1 MKKLREF
8 FGSPQRKAPLAGLLA
23 FLILLPIWLW
33 TGNWYKES
41 LIRQERASVETQ
53 LSSLA
58 NSLVFAVN
66 QRLALLQGLYAFTRT
81 EWPGTDFDYPFEVFS
96 SDLYFKST
104 GLSTLMIA
112 PEGIA
117 RYVFPLYD
125 ANKLSGYDVINDPRP
140 SVRADVQR
148 AIHTREITLSQPG
161 ELPEGGLGMTA
172 WRAVYRGSDL
182 WGLVSISL
190 DLPTVLEEAGL
201 KNPALGLDLSL
212 NDNNGNAFFGST
224 ALWQNGPAV
233 QKINLPEGTWQLGAV
248 PVGGWE
254 KPITPQM
261 TLFRLGSLLIALVLA
276 GLVVMLVNRQQQ
288 MAQVA
293 VLEERQRLARELHD
307 SVSQVLYSIGL
318 GARSARSALE
328 KDPARA
334 DEALEYVERLAEG
347 GQAEMRALIFEL
359 RPDSLTSDGL
369 VAALDRLAVVLKA
382 RHRIDVRTNFCPEP
396 DLPIK
401 VKEGLYR
408 VAQEATNNIVKH
420 AHADRVEMDLI
431 TEGSQITLLI
441 QDNGSGF
448 DPHNEF
454 PGHLGLR
461 SMHERAGKMGADL
474 LIESAPRA
482 GTLVKMTI
490 AKKRSL
496 NEKYQKM

>member
-1 MKKLREF
+1 MKKLLEF
-8 FGSPQRKAPLAGLLA
+8 FSSPQRKAPLAGLLA
-23 FLILLPIWLW
+23 LLILLPIWLW
-33 TGNWYKES
+33 MGNWYKES
-41 LIRQERASVETQ
+41 LVRQERANVETQ

-117 RYVFPLYD
+117 RYVYPLYD

-190 DLPTVLEEAGL
+190 DLPTVLQEAGL
-201 KNPALGLDLSL
+201 QNPSLGLDLSL
-212 NDNNGNAFFGST
+212 NDNDGNSFFGS
-224 ALWQNGPAV
+224 ASLWQNEPAV
-233 QKINLPEGTWQLGAV
+233 QKINLPEGTWELGAV
-248 PVGGWE
+248 PAGGWE
-254 KPITPQM
+254 NPIAPQM
-261 TLFRLGSLLIALVLA
+261 TIFRVGSLLIVLVLA
-276 GLVVMLVNRQQQ
+276 GLVYMIVNRQQQ
-288 MAQVA
+288 MAHVA

-328 KDPARA
+328 KGPARA
-334 DEALEYVERLAEG
+334 DDALEYVERLAEG

-359 RPDSLTSDGL
+359 RPDSLASDGL

-382 RHRIDVRTNFCPEP
+382 RHRIEVLTNFCPEP
-396 DLPIK
+396 DLSIK
-401 VKEGLYR
+401 NKEGFYR
-408 VAQEATNNIVKH
+408 IAQEAANNIVKH
-420 AHADRVEMDLI
+420 AHASRVEMDLNNE
-431 TEGSQITLLI
+431 EGRITLLVR
-441 QDNGSGF
+441 DNGAGF
-448 DPHNEF
+448 DPQNEF

-461 SMHERAGKMGADL
+461 SMRERAAKMGTDL
-474 LIESAPRA
+474 SIESAPGE
-482 GTLVKMTI
+482 GTLVRL
-490 AKKRSL
+490 ALLQKK
-496 NEKYQKM
+496 